1 MHKQPVVQDYNPS
14 LAAWPERKTRQ
25 SLLPPDVGL
34 FPGIQLQSGPGRGV
48 SSGSI
53 IDLYYARY
61 LQRQPRWR
69 LIVAS
74 ALLLAVLAFGT
85 GLPWPSRS
93 RIGFRPPFSAHIR
106 VPEVTLEPQDA
117 KQRRI
122 PRMVHQ
128 TYKVAEP
135 PFEAIEYM
143 QSWRDVN
150 EGYDFRFY
158 DDDACLEFVKREFP
172 HYYNAYVG
180 LPKVASPTAS

>member
-1 MHKQPVVQDYNPS
+1 MLPRTAFHVHKQPVVQDYNPN
-14 LAAWPERKTRQ
+14 LAAWPERKARQ

-34 FPGIQLQSGPGRGV
+34 FPGIQLSLNGRGV
-48 SSGSI
+48 SSSGGSNI

-106 VPEVTLEPQDA
+106 VPEVT
-117 KQRRI
+117 
-122 PRMVHQ
+122 
-128 TYKVAEP
+128 
-135 PFEAIEYM
+135 
-143 QSWRDVN
+143 
-150 EGYDFRFY
+150 
-158 DDDACLEFVKREFP
+158 
-172 HYYNAYVG
+172 
-180 LPKVASPTAS
+180 